1 MPSKASKLVVLAKA
15 TPNTSIEK
23 RKLLENSAF
32 NVCLNCCP

>member
-15 TPNTSIEK
+15 TPYMSIEK

-32 NVCLNCCP
+32 NAHLNYCP